1 MKRIAV
7 IGPADMIDKVLVC
20 SKEFVD
26 LEFQAFS
33 YENERLAPKIVRAVQ
48 DSVDGILFTGP
59 IPYHI
64 SFESLQIEKP
74 WNFVPYTTTGLLKV
88 LIDFIKKYP
97 KFLSKP
103 VSFSID
109 TLKEDDVIETIEETG
124 LKVKKIYIKEYDP
137 EQEPVPSFLKFHL
150 KLIKEKRIDMV
161 FSCVKSTWEEINR
174 RNFSAFLIRPLK
186 STIRIAIN
194 RLSLAIETENKKRE
208 VVVGL
213 FLFNNKDPL
222 VQKKEMIKVHA
233 LLLDDIYKWGGILV
247 NHEPNELFLITS
259 YSHIYKE
266 SNAFSNTPF
275 SNIYNSI
282 SPDDISMIFGSGR
295 DVMEAERNA
304 REAEKLLR
312 EERRESPC
320 VIYDGMK
327 IKWLKPIT
335 KSRVTKVIDRMLID
349 WSKKVGVSASKLASL
364 FEVFSRK
371 SRFTSDEVSRILN
384 ISPRTSRRIL
394 QKLTENGFL
403 KIAGKDFASSR
414 GRPKYIYAFTDNAE
428 KLRKHT

>member
-1 MKRIAV
+1 LKRIAV
-7 IGPADMIDKVLVC
+7 IGPADMIEKVLAC
-20 SKEFVD
+20 SKEFAD

-33 YENERLAPKIVRAVQ
+33 YENERLAPKIVRDIQ

-97 KFLSKP
+97 EFLSKP

-124 LKVKKIYIKEYDP
+124 LKVRKIYIKEYDP

-150 KLIKEKRIDMV
+150 KLIKEKRIDVV
-161 FSCVKSTWEEINR
+161 FSCVKSTWEEINK

-194 RLSLAIETENKKRE
+194 RLALAIETENKKRE

-222 VQKKEMIKVHA
+222 TQKKEMIKVHA
-233 LLLDDIYKWGGILV
+233 LLLDDIYKW
-247 NHEPNELFLITS
+247 ITS

-266 SNAFSNTPF
+266 SNAFSNIPF

-312 EERRESPC
+312 EEKRESPC
-320 VIYDGMK
+320 VIYDGIK

-335 KSRVTKVIDRMLID
+335 ESRVTKVIDKMLID
-349 WSKKVGVSASKLASL
+349 WSKKVGINASKLASL
-364 FEVFSRK
+364 FEVFSSR
-371 SRFTSDEVSRILN
+371 SRFTSDEVSRALN

-403 KIAGKDFASSR
+403 KIVGKDFVSSR
-414 GRPKYIYAFTDNAE
+414 GRPKYIYAFTNNAE
-428 KLRKHT
+428 RLRKHT